1 MPCST
6 HMKLS
11 DTVVIHEPPQ
21 RVWKAITDPSSWP
34 DWNPKVVRV
43 VRTSTRPLEVGET
56 FTADFKLSGPP
67 MPSQLKVRVLNPLR
81 QLTVKQRPEGR
92 HRSRSVKIDFEIEM
106 EGTATR
112 VTQTTDI
119 TEAGLPFWT
128 RTVMWIVTRFGK
140 AAGPSPL
147 DGLKKHLE
155 STSSKTPSTK
165 ASAAE
170 GSPAIPTEP
179 SYPVDPAAP
188 ANPATPDKKVW

>member
-1 MPCST
+1 
-6 HMKLS
+6 MKLS

-21 RVWKAITDPSSWP
+21 RVWKAICDPATWP
-34 DWNPKVVRV
+34 DWNPKVVSV
-43 VRTSTRPLEVGET
+43 SRTSTGPLEVGET
-56 FTADFKLSGPP
+56 FTADFKLNGPP

-106 EGTATR
+106 EGTSTR

-119 TEAGLPFWT
+119 TEAGLPFWA
-128 RTVMWIVTRFGK
+128 RTLMWIVTRFGK

-155 STSSKTPSTK
+155 SSSSTTSSTK
-165 ASAAE
+165 ASAANVT
-170 GSPAIPTEP
+170 PAA
-179 SYPVDPAAP
+179 PAAP
-188 ANPATPDKKVW
+188 ANPTDPVAPANPAAPDKKVW